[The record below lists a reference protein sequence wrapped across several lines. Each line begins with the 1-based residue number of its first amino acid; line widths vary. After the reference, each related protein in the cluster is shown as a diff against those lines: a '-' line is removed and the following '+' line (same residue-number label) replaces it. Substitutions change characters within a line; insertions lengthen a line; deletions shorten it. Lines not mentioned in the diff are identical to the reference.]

1 MNYHNETPSLSGN
14 DRNGGSIIQ
23 NDWTPSEYRNPPTSA
38 TSLSATIIAKRFGLP
53 IATARVVCELAG
65 IGGAA

>member
-1 MNYHNETPSLSGN
+1 MSHKTETPHLLGSSK
-14 DRNGGSIIQ
+14 NGGSAIEMVSLP
-23 NDWTPSEYRNPPTSA
+23 NDYHKPPLPA
-38 TSLSATIIAKRFGLP
+38 TNLTASIIAKRFGLP